1 MKVLI
6 SGINS
11 FTGMY
16 LESYLSSLGY
26 DVYGLTQAFNPK
38 EKELSCDISNFKS
51 VNSAVKKIKPQILI
65 HLAAI
70 SFVAHEDKEELYRTN
85 IVGTR
90 NLLEAFKQLN
100 TNDKYFVFPSTSN
113 VYKPCDKMINESSLI
128 KPINDYSISKVTG
141 EHLVTMYSKFF
152 STSILRLFNYTGV
165 NQDTKFLIPKIVSHF
180 KSKKSAIELGDTSIS
195 RDFSDV
201 RDVVKIYER
210 VIHDKLSGT
219 FNVCSSRAY
228 SINDIVSTCMEISN
242 HTLEVKINNAF
253 LRDNEI
259 KTIIGS
265 KELLD
270 NNIGALKR
278 IKFDETLE
286 WMLKN

>member
-11 FTGMY
+11 FTGIY
-16 LESYLSSLGY
+16 LERYLSSIGY
-26 DVYGLTQAFNPK
+26 HVYGLTQANNPK
-38 EKELSCDISNFKS
+38 EKELSCDISNYAL

-90 NLLEAFKQLN
+90 NLLEAFKHLN
-100 TNDKYFVFPSTSN
+100 INDKYFVFPSTSN
-113 VYKPCDKMINESSLI
+113 VYEPCEEMINETSSI
-128 KPINDYSISKVTG
+128 KPINDYSISKLTG
-141 EHLVTMYSKFF
+141 EHLVSMYSKFF
-152 STSILRLFNYTGV
+152 STSVLRLFNYTGV

-210 VIHDKLSGT
+210 VINNKLSGT
-219 FNVCSSRAY
+219 FNVCSNRAY

-242 HTLEVKINNAF
+242 HKLEVKINNAF

-270 NNIGALKR
+270 NSIGALKR
-278 IKFDETLE
+278 FKFDETLE

>member
-11 FTGMY
+11 FTGVY

-26 DVYGLTQAFNPK
+26 DVYGLTQDDNAK
-38 EKELSCDISNFKS
+38 AKELICDISSYTS
-51 VNSAVKKIKPQILI
+51 VDSAVKKIKPQILI

-85 IVGTR
+85 IVGTK

-100 TNDKYFVFPSTSN
+100 INDKHFVFPSTSN
-113 VYKPCDKMINESSLI
+113 VYEPCNKIINEFSLI

-141 EHLVTMYSKFF
+141 EHLVNMYSKYF
-152 STSILRLFNYTGV
+152 SASILRLFNYTGI
-165 NQDTKFLIPKIVSHF
+165 NQDTKFLIPKIVTHF
-180 KSKKSAIELGDTSIS
+180 LNKKPVIELGDTSIS

-210 VIHDKLSGT
+210 VIHNKLSGV
-219 FNVCSSRAY
+219 FNVCSGKAY
-228 SINDIVSTCMEISN
+228 SINDIISICMEISN
-242 HTLEVKINNAF
+242 HTLEVKINNSF

-270 NNIGALKR
+270 NSIGALKDLNLMR
-278 IKFDETLE
+278 R
-286 WMLKN
+286 

>member
-11 FTGMY
+11 FTGVY

-26 DVYGLTQAFNPK
+26 DVYGLTQDDNAK
-38 EKELSCDISNFKS
+38 AKELICDISSYTS
-51 VNSAVKKIKPQILI
+51 VDSAVKKIKPQILI

-85 IVGTR
+85 IVGTK

-100 TNDKYFVFPSTSN
+100 INDKHFVFPSTSN
-113 VYKPCDKMINESSLI
+113 VYEPCNKIINEFSLI

-141 EHLVTMYSKFF
+141 EHLVNMYSKYF
-152 STSILRLFNYTGV
+152 SASILRLFNYTGI
-165 NQDTKFLIPKIVSHF
+165 NQDTKFLIPKIVTHF
-180 KSKKSAIELGDTSIS
+180 LNKKPVIELGDTSIS

-210 VIHDKLSGT
+210 VIHNKLSGV
-219 FNVCSSRAY
+219 FNVCSGKAY
-228 SINDIVSTCMEISN
+228 SINDIISICMEISN
-242 HTLEVKINNAF
+242 HTLEVKINNSF

-270 NNIGALKR
+270 NSIGALKR
-278 IKFDETLE
+278 FEFDETLE